1 MNGSATLQ
9 QMPSVSRRTLQSTV
23 AGPSHTWRPLV
34 SPCRSAEAASVT
46 DVQGNTVSVERV
58 INAPAA
64 DIFALIADAGSHS
77 SFDGSGTVDHST
89 EKSLPLSLGSKFGM
103 SMRGRPESL
112 FLPYRTTNTVIEF
125 EPDRRIAWKTTM
137 GPGGL
142 IGGRI
147 WRYELRPADGGTVVR
162 ETWDV
167 SQDRQRPMLR
177 MGSMP
182 KQAEDGMRATLERI
196 AALLEP

>member
-1 MNGSATLQ
+1 
-9 QMPSVSRRTLQSTV
+9 V
-23 AGPSHTWRPLV
+23 
-34 SPCRSAEAASVT
+34 
-46 DVQGNTVSVERV
+46 DGNTISVERIV
-58 INAPAA
+58 DAPAA
-64 DIFALIADAGSHS
+64 QIFALIADAGKHS
-77 SFDGSGTVDHST
+77 SFDGSGTVDHSRQP
-89 EKSLPLSLGSKFGM
+89 SQPLTLGSVFGM

-112 FLPYRTTNTVIEF
+112 FLPYRTKNTVIEF

-137 GPGGL
+137 GPLGV

-147 WRYELRPADGGTVVR
+147 WRYELEPVDAGGTLIR

-182 KQAEDGMRATLERI
+182 QQAEDGMRATLERI
-196 AALLEP
+196 AALFTP

>member
-1 MNGSATLQ
+1 
-9 QMPSVSRRTLQSTV
+9 
-23 AGPSHTWRPLV
+23 
-34 SPCRSAEAASVT
+34 
-46 DVQGNTVSVERV
+46 VQGNTVSVERV

-64 DIFALIADAGSHS
+64 DIFAMIADARRHS
-77 SFDGSGTVDHST
+77 SFDGSGTVDHSS
-89 EKSLPLSLGSKFGM
+89 EKSQPLELGSTFGI
-103 SMRGRPESL
+103 SMRGRPETSPCPSGGRYPQ

-137 GPGGL
+137 GPLGL

-147 WRYELRPADGGTVVR
+147 WRYELSPAEGGTLVR

-167 SQDRQRPMLR
+167 SQDRQRPMLKV
-177 MGSMP
+177 GAMP

-196 AALLEP
+196 AAILEP

>member
-1 MNGSATLQ
+1 M
-9 QMPSVSRRTLQSTV
+9 
-23 AGPSHTWRPLV
+23 
-34 SPCRSAEAASVT
+34 
-46 DVQGNTVSVERV
+46 QGNTVSVERV

-89 EKSLPLSLGSKFGM
+89 EKSAPLSLGSKFGM

-147 WRYELRPADGGTVVR
+147 WRYELRPADSGHLPPEGQREGTLVR

-196 AALLEP
+196 AALVEP

>member
-1 MNGSATLQ
+1 VT
-9 QMPSVSRRTLQSTV
+9 
-23 AGPSHTWRPLV
+23 AGEL
-34 SPCRSAEAASVT
+34 SPYSSDEAASVT
-46 DVQGNTVSVERV
+46 DVQGNTISVERL

-64 DIFALIADAGSHS
+64 DIFALIADAGRHS
-77 SFDGSGTVDHST
+77 SVDGSGTVDHSAET
-89 EKSLPLSLGSKFGM
+89 SQPLSLGSKFGM
-103 SMRGRPESL
+103 AMRGRPESL

-137 GPGGL
+137 GPLGL

-147 WRYELRPADGGTVVR
+147 WRYELSPADGGTLVR

-167 SQDRQRPMLR
+167 SQDRQRPMLK

-196 AALLEP
+196 AALVET